1 MRKKFFLVFT
11 AIFTF
16 ISANIIAQERNM
28 SYKIGD
34 KGPGGGIVFYY
45 SESGF
50 PVYESDNAS
59 PVRCHYLECSPVE
72 LGSIAWC
79 PCTRSN
85 GCNVRT
91 ERKVGGGKINTKRI
105 LNAHNAD
112 SLTPSNCA
120 AKACSVYSTETT
132 RAGEWYLPNSTEL
145 DLMWE
150 NVIGSWIINYI
161 DGAHWSSQAGRNS
174 AWYQAF
180 SPNGSQSAG
189 SESKYEYG
197 GVRAVRAF

>member
-1 MRKKFFLVFT
+1 MSQTTQALSGVTIWNARRQSWGAQHGVRAHAAMGIFS
-11 AIFTF
+11 AITDD
-16 ISANIIAQERNM
+16 IAE
-28 SYKIGD
+28 
-34 KGPGGGIVFYY
+34 
-45 SESGF
+45 
-50 PVYESDNAS
+50 
-59 PVRCHYLECSPVE
+59 
-72 LGSIAWC
+72 WC